1 MHLLFSVPPKL
12 DINLGSS
19 VSSVSDPDISGM
31 SDKEPAKKGTQQKA
45 AKKDADESHS
55 EGTRTKNTAFSNWH
69 FQVALSLIMKAR
81 PSAKFLLWNM
91 NMDNRKSL
99 N

>member
-1 MHLLFSVPPKL
+1 MRLFFSVPPKL

-45 AKKDADESHS
+45 AKKDADKSHS
-55 EGTRTKNTAFSNWH
+55 EGTRSKNAAFSKCY
-69 FQVALSLIMKAR
+69 FQVALSLIIRAKT
-81 PSAKFLLWNM
+81 SAKFLLWNM
-91 NMDNRKSL
+91 NIDNRKSL

>member
-1 MHLLFSVPPKL
+1 M
-12 DINLGSS
+12 
-19 VSSVSDPDISGM
+19 SSVSDPDISGM

-45 AKKDADESHS
+45 AKKDADERHS
-55 EGTRTKNTAFSNWH
+55 EGTRSKNTAFSKCH

-91 NMDNRKSL
+91 NMDKRKCL